1 VHAPSLPASGRA
13 RILRVVPGPVA
24 RRTLLLRAGY
34 GMAIAACGGLVAL
47 VRTHGYE
54 LPPGV
59 TPVVLSAAEYEILG
73 AIAARIC
80 APDDR
85 GASDAP
91 SVAEVGVVA
100 FADRY
105 IAEMHPA
112 MRRDLLRFFMYI
124 EQLAP
129 LRLGL
134 ASRFTRLSPGEQDRV
149 LGSIEASDE
158 GILRGGFDGLKSL
171 VFMGYYRDARTW
183 PIAGYGGPWL
193 ASDAP
198 G

>member
-1 VHAPSLPASGRA
+1 M
-13 RILRVVPGPVA
+13 
-24 RRTLLLRAGY
+24 RAGY

-47 VRTHGYE
+47 VRTHGYA
-54 LPPGV
+54 LPAGV
-59 TPVVLSAAEYEILG
+59 TPVVLRAGEYEILG

-80 APDDR
+80 APDER
-85 GASDAP
+85 GVSDAP
-91 SVAEVGVVA
+91 SIEEVGVVA

-105 IAEMHPA
+105 IAGMHPA
-112 MRRDLLRFFMYI
+112 MRRDLLRFLVYI

-129 LRLGL
+129 LRLGFV
-134 ASRFTRLSPGEQDRV
+134 SRFTRLSPGEQDRV

-158 GILRGGFDGLKSL
+158 GLLRGGFDGLKSL

-193 ASDAP
+193 AP
-198 G
+198 GSPG

>member
-1 VHAPSLPASGRA
+1 MG
-13 RILRVVPGPVA
+13 
-24 RRTLLLRAGY
+24 
-34 GMAIAACGGLVAL
+34 L
-47 VRTHGYE
+47 VRTRGYA

-59 TPVVLSAAEYEILG
+59 TTVTLSAAEYDILA

-80 APDDR
+80 APDR
-85 GASDAP
+85 AGAP
-91 SVAEVGVVA
+91 SIEEVGVLA
-100 FADRY
+100 FVDGY
-105 IAEMHPA
+105 IGQMHPA
-112 MRRDLLRFFMYI
+112 MQRDLRQFFVYI

-134 ASRFTRLSPGEQDRV
+134 ASRFTRLPSAEQDRV

-183 PIAGYGGPWL
+183 SIAGYGGPWIE
-193 ASDAP
+193 A